1 MLRWCTEREV
11 YVLQRRHG
19 IIGDPATL
27 DVIGTELGVTR
38 ERVRQ
43 IEKSAVGKAAAGVH
57 PS

>member
-1 MLRWCTEREV
+1 M